1 VMARFGLVRV
11 PWAPAWPKMLPGSE
25 HLTPET
31 RTVGAGMAED
41 VPGSEHLTPET
52 RTAKSAPI
60 WRRVEP
66 WTCKSAARSMSAAPR

>member
-41 VPGSEHLTPET
+41 AAGK
-52 RTAKSAPI
+52 RAPH
-60 WRRVEP
+60 
-66 WTCKSAARSMSAAPR
+66 T

>member
-11 PWAPAWPKMLPGSE
+11 LWAPAWPKMLPGSE

-31 RTVGAGMAED
+31 RTAN
-41 VPGSEHLTPET
+41 
-52 RTAKSAPI
+52 SASI